1 MKQGEEPNQLNKL
14 AIQHTSEEDFNSMA
28 MAVAYCYE
36 LLGLRDSTRALN
48 QNCCLFGKPFSSPW
62 FSFFHL

>member
-14 AIQHTSEEDFNSMA
+14 AIRHTSEEDFNSMA

-36 LLGLRDSTRALN
+36 LLGLRDSVVRL
-48 QNCCLFGKPFSSPW
+48 G
-62 FSFFHL
+62 